1 MDWGDPAALSPM
13 VTVALRL
20 PVAVGLNVTEILQCA
35 PAATDVPQ
43 VFVWA
48 KSRGSA
54 PPMAMLVIVSGAVP
68 VLVRVT
74 DWDELLTPMFWRAK
88 LTVEGLSDTD
98 GTPTP
103 VPFKV
108 TDCGDPA
115 ALSAMARAAPR
126 LPAAIGLNVT
136 EMPQCAP
143 AATDVPQVFVS
154 AKSCVSEPPMA
165 MLLIVSAPVPVLV
178 RVTDCAALAVPAF
191 WLAKVS
197 AEALSDTTGVP
208 AAAEVKVTVASVFQ

>member
-1 MDWGDPAALSPM
+1 
-13 VTVALRL
+13 
-20 PVAVGLNVTEILQCA
+20 
-35 PAATDVPQ
+35 
-43 VFVWA
+43 
-48 KSRGSA
+48 
-54 PPMAMLVIVSGAVP
+54 MAMLVIVSGAVP
-68 VLVRVT
+68 VLVSVT
-74 DWDELLTPMFWRAK
+74 DCDELLTPMFWRAK
-88 LTVEGLSDTD
+88 VTVEGLSDTD

-115 ALSAMARAAPR
+115 ALSVMVTAALR
-126 LPAAIGLNVT
+126 LPAEVGLNVT
-136 EMPQCAP
+136 EMLHLTP

-154 AKSCVSEPPMA
+154 AKSVELAPAIA
-165 MLLIVSAPVPVLV
+165 MLLIVSAPVSVLV
-178 RVTDCAALAVPAF
+178 RVTDCAALAVPVF